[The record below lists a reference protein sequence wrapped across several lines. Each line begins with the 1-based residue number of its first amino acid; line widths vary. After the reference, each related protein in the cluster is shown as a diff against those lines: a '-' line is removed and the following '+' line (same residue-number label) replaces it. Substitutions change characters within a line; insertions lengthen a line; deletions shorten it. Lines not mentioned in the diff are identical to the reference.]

1 MDVELKAVCIV
12 GGAVCIAT
20 VTELMR
26 WSLQRYREKKEA
38 KKEKMKKWFKG
49 GREYKKNTALFN
61 I

>member
-1 MDVELKAVCIV
+1 MEWYVLV

-20 VTELMR
+20 VTELTR